1 VSQIYTMFLQRRMLS
16 VSCHLPC
23 DAVYYTVCFD
33 VRAVSSCQVPGFRP
47 GKIIPENIL
56 INYVGPQHVQDA
68 TNWSYLETYTSS
80 SIVLGNELLIL
91 SGEASLTSMI
101 ISCWCQ
107 SAHGNQN
114 VVLVICIF
122 IISSVIGVMVKM
134 IWWICQFLYDIAMS
148 SCVLNKQHGKV
159 ICRQHYL
166 LTFM

>member
-1 VSQIYTMFLQRRMLS
+1 MWCCILYSLFWCPRCFFLSGSWISAWEDHSRKHSYKLCRTTTCTG
-16 VSCHLPC
+16 CH
-23 DAVYYTVCFD
+23 
-33 VRAVSSCQVPGFRP
+33 
-47 GKIIPENIL
+47 
-56 INYVGPQHVQDA
+56 
-68 TNWSYLETYTSS
+68 NWSYLETYTSS